1 MKDISDVNN
10 IVFKLLKIL
19 KYLFIIKRFQIL
31 FYYPIRIIKKL
42 KKVIEIE

>member
-31 FYYPIRIIKKL
+31 FYYIRIIKKL